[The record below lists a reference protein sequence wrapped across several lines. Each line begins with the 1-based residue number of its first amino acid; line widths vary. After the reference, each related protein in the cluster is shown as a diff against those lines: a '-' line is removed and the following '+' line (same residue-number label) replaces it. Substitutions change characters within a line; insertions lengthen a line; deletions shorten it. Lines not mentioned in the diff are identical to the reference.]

1 MAGYAMD
8 EIRIEGLEVFARH
21 GVYPEET
28 KLGQRFVVNAV
39 LYTDTQRAGKTDELA
54 YSTDYGGVS
63 LFIQHWMQEH
73 TCKLLEAVAERLAEA
88 ILLKYELITAV
99 ELEIRKP
106 QAPIPLSFQ
115 NVSVRIYR
123 ARHKAYL
130 SVGSNLG
137 DREGYLNGALA
148 ALRENPLIQ
157 VKKCSELIET
167 KAYGGVEQGDFLN
180 GALEI
185 ETLLT
190 PEALLETLHEIE
202 NAAGRVRVQRW
213 GPRTLDLDILFYDK
227 LVYESE
233 TLILPHPDL
242 ENREFVL
249 QPMTAIAPYYRH
261 PLSGKTMEQLLTKL
275 RQTQLCIGE
284 GSGKACEKSGEDTA
298 EGKKGKV

>member
-1 MAGYAMD
+1 MMAGYDMD

-28 KLGQRFVVNAV
+28 ELGQRFVVNAV

-54 YSTDYGGVS
+54 YSTHYGEVS
-63 LFIQHWMQEH
+63 LFIRQWMQEN

-99 ELEIRKP
+99 GLEILKP
-106 QAPIPLSFQ
+106 HAPIPLSFQ
-115 NVSVRIYR
+115 NVSVRIRR

-130 SVGSNLG
+130 SVGSNMG

-157 VKKCSELIET
+157 VKKCSAFIET

-190 PEALLETLHEIE
+190 PEALLDALHEIE

-249 QPMTAIAPYYRH
+249 QPMHEIAPYYRH
-261 PLSGKTMEQLLTKL
+261 PLSGKTMEQLLKEL
-275 RQTQLCIGE
+275 RREQLCVGE
-284 GSGKACEKSGEDTA
+284 GSGKAGEKAGEDTA
-298 EGKKGKV
+298 